1 MEDVLFDSIGS
12 LVKSI
17 EEHRV
22 SELLQD
28 PKGNVRAAA
37 AASSLTQNADILVG
51 IVKSLNLRNRSDEKE
66 AADSELTSEV
76 VETIFTSLHRWLN
89 CRSLAARLPKLQ
101 TSRSSSIRSSSRQC
115 LDASV
120 LQGDEKDF
128 YSYLAGDPWEDCD
141 DLAAEDLMAFLVEG
155 FREGASVRVDKA
167 VGPMALKSAKITP
180 RHSTETAST
189 IAPSEGFTP
198 GSSKSLPTTTRSL
211 DSAGMLPT
219 TNRSLDSDSCGSS
232 SFGRPRKSSE
242 HEEKKDVLD
251 CGLSVTRRVVPVIS
265 MEERR
270 KMGHLSS
277 RGVPVR
283 SAPSLGGASQSP
295 VKKSFPGLLNPIV
308 DVDTDASK
316 DDKHLPAVAVPCSTW
331 PRAGPAPK
339 PAAPCY
345 CISCL
350 LGIDSCRNLPES

>member
-1 MEDVLFDSIGS
+1 MEDVLFDSISS

-28 PKGNVRAAA
+28 PKGNVRSAAA
-37 AASSLTQNADILVG
+37 ATTLTQNADQLVG
-51 IVKSLNLRNRSDEKE
+51 MLKSWRRSRNQTGEEETHDG
-66 AADSELTSEV
+66 ELSSEV
-76 VETIFTSLHRWLN
+76 VETVFTSLHRWLN
-89 CRSLAARLPKLQ
+89 CRSLAARLPKLHA
-101 TSRSSSIRSSSRQC
+101 SRSSRRFDP
-115 LDASV
+115 LV
-120 LQGDEKDF
+120 HQGDEKDG
-128 YSYLAGDPWEDCD
+128 SCYLAGDPWEECD
-141 DLAAEDLMAFLVEG
+141 DLAAEDQMAWLVEG
-155 FREGASVRVDKA
+155 FRERAAVRVDKA

-180 RHSTETAST
+180 RHSTETVST
-189 IAPSEGFTP
+189 IAPSE
-198 GSSKSLPTTTRSL
+198 SLPTTTRSL

-251 CGLSVTRRVVPVIS
+251 CGLSRRVVPVIT

-270 KMGHLSS
+270 KMGQLSA

-283 SAPSLGGASQSP
+283 TAGTVSPSFPIGASEYP

-308 DVDTDASK
+308 DVDTDVSK
-316 DDKHLPAVAVPCSTW
+316 DDMRLPAVATPASTW
-331 PRAGPAPK
+331 PRVGQAPK